1 MRTDETGRAL
11 QRLAADKIRFIRLQF
26 TDIQG
31 RLKNVSLPASRCEK
45 AFREGIWFDGSSIEG
60 FARIEVSD
68 MLLVPDPATYS
79 IIPWS
84 SRDAREARF
93 VCDVMDYSKNPFTG
107 DPRSVLRKVLE
118 QARGTGF
125 DFFTGPEMEFW
136 LFKTCREKPGAQ
148 FHDNGGYFDI
158 CPVDNGENVRRDIVL
173 ALTSM
178 GYTIEA
184 SHHEVSQSQH
194 EISFR
199 YGPALATADRIATFK
214 YVARTIARHYGV
226 IASFIAKPKSG
237 INGNAMHV
245 HVSLY
250 KEGKNVF
257 YGPDKPHEISD
268 TALTFIGGLLA
279 HAKGL
284 CRIANPTINSYKR
297 LTPGYE
303 APSMISWST
312 ANRSAL
318 VRIPAARGNG
328 TRIELRNPD
337 AMCNPY
343 LLLAGIL
350 AAGMD
355 GIRRGI
361 EPPAYADGN
370 VYGHPPSRTDRF
382 AQDILPGDLKS
393 AHECLLEDRLLC
405 DTLGTHIVDGLTR
418 IAELECEAFRT
429 AVHPWELRQYFQVS

>member
-11 QRLAADKIRFIRLQF
+11 KQLAADKVRFVRLQF

-31 RLKNVSLPASRCEK
+31 QLKSVSLPISRCKK

-60 FARIEVSD
+60 FARIEESD
-68 MLLVPDPATYS
+68 MLLVPDLTTYC

-84 SRDAREARF
+84 HGHAREARF
-93 VCDVMDYSKNPFTG
+93 ICDVREYSGNAFAG
-107 DPRSVLRKVLE
+107 DPRSVLKRTLE

-136 LFKTCREKPGAQ
+136 LFKTSREKPGAQ
-148 FHDNGGYFDI
+148 FHDSGGYFDL
-158 CPVDNGENVRRDIVL
+158 CPADSGEDVRRDIVL
-173 ALTSM
+173 TLSNM

-184 SHHEVSQSQH
+184 SHHEVAQSQH

-199 YGPALATADRIATFK
+199 YGPALVTADRITTFK
-214 YVARTIARHYGV
+214 YVARTIALQYGL
-226 IASFIAKPKSG
+226 IASFIAKRKAG

-245 HVSLY
+245 HASLY
-250 KEGKNVF
+250 KGGKNAF
-257 YGPDKPHEISD
+257 FDPNEPREISD
-268 TALTFIGGLLA
+268 TAKKFIGGLLA
-279 HAKGL
+279 HAKAL

-303 APSMISWST
+303 APSTVSWST

-355 GIRRGI
+355 GIRRGT
-361 EPPAYADGN
+361 EPPEYTEGN
-370 VYGHPPSRTDRF
+370 VCGLLSSHSNRVPPDM
-382 AQDILPGDLKS
+382 LPGDLQT
-393 AHECLLEDRLLC
+393 AHECLLADRLLC

-418 IAELECEAFRT
+418 IAEMECEAFRT
-429 AVHPWELRQYFQVS
+429 AVHPWELRQYFQAA